1 MPPGLL
7 RRVFVC
13 GLGLLAGPAAAQ
25 QGPAVPAVRLSGYL
39 QARETWQERVGL
51 AATINR
57 ARLAA
62 SGPVGRGF
70 SWRLQ
75 GEFRTGNVGNGKASV
90 SLQDAYVRWTRD
102 GLGIQAGQFKT
113 PFAREFVTP
122 LADLETPD
130 RATVVDSLAPKRDI
144 GVMVD
149 YDHHQRVQLLA
160 GVFNGEGINTT
171 ANRDSTLLGVIRA
184 VARLH
189 RRVTLGANV
198 ARYFGDSTRFGADV
212 NYEGPRLTL
221 RAEAL
226 AQARDSMGGARDRGW
241 LVLAAVKLRDDVQ
254 VVAKYEDFERP
265 ALGPAQ
271 DNRAWTGAV
280 NVLLA
285 GTAVRLTGAYI
296 NREVGNAGAT
306 GTVLAQLQVRF

>member
-1 MPPGLL
+1 
-7 RRVFVC
+7 VC
-13 GLGLLAGPAAAQ
+13 GLYLLAGPATAQ
-25 QGPAVPAVRLSGYL
+25 QGPAAPAVRLTGYL
-39 QARETWQERVGL
+39 QAREIWQERVGL
-51 AATINR
+51 SATINR
-57 ARLAA
+57 ARLTA
-62 SGPVGRGF
+62 SGAVGVGF

-75 GEFRTGNVGNGKASV
+75 GEFRTGNVGNGRASV
-90 SLQDAYVRWTRD
+90 SLQDAYIRWSRA
-102 GLGIQAGQFKT
+102 GLGFQAGQFKT

-130 RATVVDSLAPKRDI
+130 RAAVVDSLAPKRDI

-149 YDHHQRVQLLA
+149 YDHRQRMQLMA
-160 GVFNGEGINTT
+160 GVFNGDGINTT
-171 ANRDSTLLGVIRA
+171 ANRDSTILGVVRA

-189 RRVTLGANV
+189 PRLALGANV

-226 AQARDSMGGARDRGW
+226 AQARDSVGGTRDRGW
-241 LVLAAVKLRDDVQ
+241 LVLAAVRLREDVQ

-265 ALGPAQ
+265 ALGPGQ
-271 DNRAWTGAV
+271 DNRAWMGAV

-285 GTAVRLTGAYI
+285 GPAVRLTGAYI

-306 GTVLAQLQVRF
+306 GNVLAQLQVRF